1 MPNALQPFH
10 LLVIALGG
18 WLNRQQQAVID
29 YVMEENRVPY
39 SANIRTNR
47 MGHEV
52 NWVRVHSTSTE

>member
-29 YVMEENRVPY
+29 YVMEGTVCRILQIFE
-39 SANIRTNR
+39 RTAWD
-47 MGHEV
+47 MK
-52 NWVRVHSTSTE
+52 